1 MWIEQLLD
9 LDLDTVRFVLF
20 ASVAA
25 GVIVYLKFR
34 ISEGGTLT
42 AGYLVILGL
51 SGKFGVIAM
60 TLVSALIAYLVAR
73 ALLTR
78 FFGLTKPWL
87 FVSTVVVGS
96 LANSVFQLALNET
109 GPLDLPWGLSLI
121 LYAGSFIIPGL
132 IAYDVARQGLR
143 NTALGLSL
151 TSGIALAIV
160 IPVLVLAD
168 WLQPESTTPY
178 ISTTGEIPKD
188 LFWLGSLATVFL
200 SGAVRLSFGLR
211 TGGFIAPLFIVEV
224 FSLSALVTIFAAAI
238 AAHLIASWL
247 RDRIV
252 WSPRLRFQFTV
263 MIGAMAAWT
272 GLYWGSALG
281 WEPALA
287 ANSFALEPLL
297 AVALVASDMGRS
309 DSSIARTI
317 LGSLATV
324 AFIFAVLGLV
334 AIGGAMG
341 IALCAVFLVGL
352 PAMLL
357 IPGAATLRR
366 DWARAVEAGREVAAR
381 RAGKMSLASPESSWS
396 AR

>member
-1 MWIEQLLD
+1 MWIEELLE
-9 LDLDTVRFVLF
+9 LNIDTVRFVLF

-25 GVIVYLKFR
+25 GVVVYLRLR
-34 ISEGGTLT
+34 ISEAGTLT

-51 SGKFGVIAM
+51 SGRAGVIAM
-60 TLVSALIAYLVAR
+60 TLASALVAYLVAR
-73 ALLTR
+73 LLLTR
-78 FFGLTKPWL
+78 YLGLTKPWL
-87 FVSTVVVGS
+87 FVATVAAGSISTTI
-96 LANSVFQLALNET
+96 FQLAVRET
-109 GPLDLPWGLSLI
+109 GPLELPWGLSLI

-132 IAYDVARQGLR
+132 IAYDVARQGFR
-143 NTALGLSL
+143 NTAIGLML
-151 TSGIALAIV
+151 AIGGALVIVVPILALAE
-160 IPVLVLAD
+160 

-178 ISTTGEIPKD
+178 ISTTGEIPEN
-188 LFWLGSLATVFL
+188 LFWLASLATVFF

-224 FSLSALVTIFAAAI
+224 FSWSALVTIFAAAI

-247 RDRIV
+247 KERVV

-272 GLYWGSALG
+272 GLYWGSVLG

-309 DSSIARTI
+309 DSSIGRTM
-317 LGSLATV
+317 LGALAAV

-334 AIGGAMG
+334 AIGGAAG
-341 IALCAVFLVGL
+341 IALCVIFLIGL
-352 PAMLL
+352 PLLLL
-357 IPGAATLRR
+357 IPGSQAIRR
-366 DWARAVEAGREVAAR
+366 DWIRAIEAGREVAAGSPR
-381 RAGKMSLASPESSWS
+381 VRSGASPHSGNEV
-396 AR
+396 R